1 VKLSQGRDIAGVIL
15 KYHGDHQKQLS
26 KKDVYHTMEKPGRC
40 KRTFV
45 VFDLLDQEG
54 MSQLH
59 VAMLSH
65 LGTCPVVLL

>member
-1 VKLSQGRDIAGVIL
+1 
-15 KYHGDHQKQLS
+15 
-26 KKDVYHTMEKPGRC
+26 
-40 KRTFV
+40 